1 MSYDYEASNHRAEAR
16 SYEKLWGDQAT
27 ALLVG
32 RTIKEV
38 RYFTEKEREDLGWH
52 SRPIALLLDD
62 GTWLWPSR
70 DDEGNDAGALFT
82 TDDELMTIPV
92 IP

>member
-1 MSYDYEASNHRAEAR
+1 MTDYA
-16 SYEKLWGDQAT
+16 KQWGDQAA

-38 RYFTEKEREDLGWH
+38 RYLTEQEREDLGWY
-52 SRPIALLLDD
+52 SRPIALRLDD

-82 TDDELMTIPV
+82 TDTKLMTIPV

>member
-1 MSYDYEASNHRAEAR
+1 MGEAMTDYA
-16 SYEKLWGDQAT
+16 KQWGDQAA

-38 RYFTEKEREDLGWH
+38 RYFTEKEREDLGWY

-62 GTWLWPSR
+62 GTWLWPSS
-70 DDEGNDAGALFT
+70 DDEGNNAGALFT
-82 TDDELMTIPV
+82 TEPTLEVIPV

>member
-1 MSYDYEASNHRAEAR
+1 MTDYAKQWG
-16 SYEKLWGDQAT
+16 EKAA

-38 RYFTEKEREDLGWH
+38 RYFTEKEREDLGWY
-52 SRPIALLLDD
+52 SRPIALLLDN
-62 GTWLWPSR
+62 GMWLWPSR

-82 TDDELMTIPV
+82 TYDELMTIPV